1 MGAHLRLLG
10 IIGICES
17 NFDNFDCLFVDL
29 IKVIGCMRDLICLDV

>member
-1 MGAHLRLLG
+1 MEAHLRLFG

-29 IKVIGCMRDLICLDV
+29 VKVIGCMRDFIRLDV

>member
-1 MGAHLRLLG
+1 MGAHLCLFG

-29 IKVIGCMRDLICLDV
+29 VKGVGCMRDLIRLDV